1 MEQAD
6 GLSVGHSIGK
16 MQTFSE
22 RRARLLASIHPGV
35 LVVFSTPTA
44 IRNND
49 VEHEYRQSSDLFYLS
64 GFDEP
69 DTVLV
74 LSSVAEK
81 EKFLLFVRPRDPER
95 ETWDGRRAGVEGAV
109 KDFGADAAYPIAELA
124 TRLPELLLGAS
135 ELHYALGRHREQD
148 DVLLAALEG
157 ARRRGRRGPTYPTRI
172 TDAEVKLHE
181 QRLFKTPEE
190 LAIMRRAANI
200 SGEAHV
206 AAMKT
211 TKPGVNECEI
221 DALFR
226 GIFRKHGCER
236 PAYEPIVGSGPN
248 ATILHYRRN
257 NRDMQDGELLLIDA
271 GCELDYYASDV
282 TRTFPVNGRFS
293 PEQRAIYEIVLEAQE
308 RAFEKAK
315 VGGTLDEVHVAS
327 AEVITRGLIAL
338 GLVEGPFEDAMKEQR
353 YKTYYMHKCSH
364 WLGMDVHDVGAY
376 YHAGKG
382 RPLEPGMVLTVE
394 PGIYVPEHATGPA
407 ERYRGIGVRIED
419 DVLVTESGNEVLT
432 AHIPRTVDAV
442 ESACQS

>member
-1 MEQAD
+1 
-6 GLSVGHSIGK
+6 
-16 MQTFSE
+16 MQSFSE
-22 RRARLLASIHPGV
+22 RRARLLSAIHPGV
-35 LVVFSTPTA
+35 LVLFSTPTA

-49 VEHEYRQSSDLFYLS
+49 VEHEFRQSSDLFYLS

-69 DTVLV
+69 ETVLV

-81 EKFLLFVRPRDPER
+81 EKLVLFVRPRDPER

-124 TRLPELLLGAS
+124 ARLPELLLGAS
-135 ELHYALGRHREQD
+135 ELHYSLGRHREQD
-148 DVLLAALEG
+148 DVLLAALDG
-157 ARRRGRRGPTYPTRI
+157 ARRRGRRGAVYPTRI
-172 TDAEVKLHE
+172 VDAEVKLHE
-181 QRLFKTPEE
+181 LRLYKTPEE
-190 LAIMRRAANI
+190 LDIMRRAAQI

-206 AAMKT
+206 AAMKSA
-211 TKPGVNECEI
+211 KPGVNEWEI

-236 PAYEPIVGSGPN
+236 PAYEPIVGSGVN
-248 ATILHYRRN
+248 ATILHYRKN
-257 NRDMQDGELLLIDA
+257 NRVMQDGELLLIDA

-293 PEQRAIYEIVLEAQE
+293 PEQRAIYDIVLEAQE
-308 RAFEKAK
+308 RAIDKAK
-315 VGGTLDEVHVAS
+315 VGATLDEVHVAS
-327 AEVITRGLIAL
+327 AEVVTRGLLAL
-338 GLVEGPFEDAMKEQR
+338 GLIEGPFEEAMKEQR

-376 YHAGKG
+376 YQGGKG

-394 PGIYVPEHATGPA
+394 PGIYVAENATGAA

-419 DVLVTESGNEVLT
+419 DVLVTDAGNEVLT
-432 AHIPRTVDAV
+432 AHIPRTADAV
-442 ESACQS
+442 ERACQA

>member
-1 MEQAD
+1 MGA
-6 GLSVGHSIGK
+6 
-16 MQTFSE
+16 MQSFRE
-22 RRARLLASIHPGV
+22 RRDRLLSSMPSGV
-35 LVVFSTPTA
+35 LVVFATPTA

-49 VEHEYRQSSDLFYLS
+49 VEHEYRQSSDLFYLT

-74 LSSVAEK
+74 LSAVAEK
-81 EKFLLFVRPRDPER
+81 EKLVLFVRPRDPER
-95 ETWDGRRAGVEGAV
+95 ETWDGRRVGVEGAV
-109 KDFGADAAYPIAELA
+109 RDFGADAAYPIAELA
-124 TRLPELLLGAS
+124 ARLPELLLGAT
-135 ELHYALGRHREQD
+135 ELHYSLGRHREQD
-148 DVLLAALEG
+148 DVLLTALEG
-157 ARRRGRRGPTYPTRI
+157 ARRRGRRGAIYPTRFV
-172 TDAEVKLHE
+172 DAEVVLHE
-181 QRLFKTPEE
+181 QRLFKTAEE
-190 LAIMRRAANI
+190 LDTMRRAASI
-200 SGEAHV
+200 SAEAHV
-206 AAMKT
+206 AAMKSA
-211 TKPGVNECEI
+211 KPGVNECEI

-257 NRDMQDGELLLIDA
+257 NRVMNDGELLLIDA

-293 PEQRAIYEIVLEAQE
+293 PEQRQIYDIVLAAQD
-308 RAFEKAK
+308 RAIDKAK
-315 VGGTLDEVHVAS
+315 AGATLDEVHLAS

-338 GLVEGPFEDAMKEQR
+338 GLVEGPLEDALEEQR

-376 YHAGKG
+376 YRAGKA

-394 PGIYVPEHATGPA
+394 PGIYVGEHATGAA

-419 DVLVTESGNEVLT
+419 DVLVTEAGNEVLT
-432 AHIPRTVDAV
+432 AQIPRTVDAV
-442 ESACQS
+442 ERACQS

>member
-1 MEQAD
+1 
-6 GLSVGHSIGK
+6 
-16 MQTFSE
+16 MQSFSE
-22 RRARLLASIHPGV
+22 RRARLLSKMPSGV
-35 LVVFSTPTA
+35 LVLFSTPTA

-74 LSSVAEK
+74 LSGVAEK
-81 EKFLLFVRPRDPER
+81 EKFVLFVRPRDPER
-95 ETWDGRRAGVEGAV
+95 ETWDGRRAGVEGALR
-109 KDFGADAAYPIAELA
+109 DFGADAAYPIAELA
-124 TRLPELLLGAS
+124 TRLPELLLGAT

-148 DVLLAALEG
+148 DALLTALEG
-157 ARRRGRRGPTYPTRI
+157 ARRRGRRGATYPTRFV
-172 TDAEVKLHE
+172 DAEVVLHE
-181 QRLFKTPEE
+181 QRLFKGADE
-190 LAIMRRAANI
+190 LDIMRRAASI

-211 TKPGVNECEI
+211 AKPGVNECEI

-226 GIFRKHGCER
+226 SVFRANGCER

-257 NRDMQDGELLLIDA
+257 NRLMNDGELLLIDA

-293 PEQRAIYEIVLEAQE
+293 PEQRQLYDIVLEAQD
-308 RAFEKAK
+308 RAIDKAK
-315 VGGTLDEVHVAS
+315 VGATLDEVHVAS

-338 GLVEGPFEDAMKEQR
+338 GLIEGPLEDALKEQR

-376 YHAGKG
+376 YRGGQG

-394 PGIYVPEHATGPA
+394 PGIYVPENASGPA
-407 ERYRGIGVRIED
+407 ERYRGIGIRIED
-419 DVLVTESGNEVLT
+419 DVLVTEAGNEVLT

-442 ESACQS
+442 ERACQS

>member
-1 MEQAD
+1 
-6 GLSVGHSIGK
+6 
-16 MQTFSE
+16 MQSFSE
-22 RRARLLASIHPGV
+22 RRARLLSTIHPGV
-35 LVVFSTPTA
+35 LVLFSTPTA

-69 DTVLV
+69 ETVLV

-81 EKFLLFVRPRDPER
+81 EKYVLFVRPRDPER
-95 ETWDGRRAGVEGAV
+95 ETWDGRRAGVEGAL

-124 TRLPELLLGAS
+124 TRLPELLLGAT
-135 ELHYALGRHREQD
+135 ELHYSLGRHREQD
-148 DVLLAALEG
+148 DVLLGALEG
-157 ARRRGRRGPTYPTRI
+157 ARRRGRRGAVYPTRI
-172 TDAEVKLHE
+172 VDAEVRLHE

-190 LAIMRRAANI
+190 LQIMRRAARI

-206 AAMKT
+206 AAMKSAR
-211 TKPGVNECEI
+211 PGLNECEI

-236 PAYEPIVGSGPN
+236 PAYEPIVGSGVN
-248 ATILHYRRN
+248 ATILHYRKN

-282 TRTFPVNGRFS
+282 TRTFPVNGSFTA
-293 PEQRAIYEIVLEAQE
+293 EQRAIYEIVLEAQE
-308 RAFEKAK
+308 RAIDKAK
-315 VGGTLDEVHVAS
+315 VGATLDEVHVVS
-327 AEVITRGLIAL
+327 AEVITRGLIGL
-338 GLVEGPFEDAMKEQR
+338 GLLEGPFEDAMKEQR

-376 YHAGKG
+376 YQGGKG

-394 PGIYVPEHATGPA
+394 PGIYVSEHATGPA

-419 DVLVTESGNEVLT
+419 DVLVTESGNEVLI

-442 ESACQS
+442 ERACQA

>member
-1 MEQAD
+1 MGA
-6 GLSVGHSIGK
+6 
-16 MQTFSE
+16 MQSFRE
-22 RRARLLASIHPGV
+22 RRDRLLSSMPSGV
-35 LVVFSTPTA
+35 LVLFSTPTA

-69 DTVLV
+69 ETVLV
-74 LSSVAEK
+74 LSAVAEK
-81 EKFLLFVRPRDPER
+81 DKFVLFVRPRDPER
-95 ETWDGRRAGVEGAV
+95 ETWDGRRAGVEGAL
-109 KDFGADAAYPIAELA
+109 KEFGADAAYPIAELA
-124 TRLPELLLGAS
+124 ARLPELLLGAT

-148 DVLLAALEG
+148 DVLLTALEG
-157 ARRRGRRGPTYPTRI
+157 ARRRGRRGAIYPTRFV
-172 TDAEVKLHE
+172 DAEVALHE
-181 QRLFKTPEE
+181 QRLFKTSEE
-190 LAIMRRAANI
+190 LEIMRRAASI

-206 AAMKT
+206 AAMQSA
-211 TKPGVNECEI
+211 KPGVNECEI

-248 ATILHYRRN
+248 ATILHYHRN
-257 NRDMQDGELLLIDA
+257 NRVMNDGELLLIDA

-293 PEQRAIYEIVLEAQE
+293 PEQRQIYDIVLEAQE
-308 RAFEKAK
+308 RAIDKAK
-315 VGGTLDEVHVAS
+315 VGATLEEVHNAS
-327 AEVITRGLIAL
+327 AEVIARGLIAL
-338 GLVEGPFEDAMKEQR
+338 GLIDGPLEDALKEQR

-376 YHAGKG
+376 YHAGKA

-394 PGIYVPEHATGPA
+394 PGIYVAENASGPA

-419 DVLVTESGNEVLT
+419 DVLVTEAGNEVLT

-442 ESACQS
+442 ERACQG

>member
-1 MEQAD
+1 
-6 GLSVGHSIGK
+6 
-16 MQTFSE
+16 MQPFSE
-22 RRARLLASIHPGV
+22 RRARLLSAIHPGV
-35 LVVFSTPTA
+35 LVLFSTPTA

-69 DTVLV
+69 ETVLV

-81 EKFLLFVRPRDPER
+81 EKFVLFVRPRDPER
-95 ETWDGRRAGVEGAV
+95 ETWDGRRAGVEGALRE
-109 KDFGADAAYPIAELA
+109 FGADAAYPISELA
-124 TRLPELLLGAS
+124 ARLPELLMGAP
-135 ELHYALGRHREQD
+135 ELHYSLGRHREQD
-148 DVLLAALEG
+148 DVLLTALEG
-157 ARRRGRRGPTYPTRI
+157 ARRRGRRGPAYPTRI
-172 TDAEVKLHE
+172 VDAEEKLHE
-181 QRLFKTPEE
+181 LRLFKSAEE
-190 LAIMRRAANI
+190 VEIMRRAAQI

-211 TKPGVNECEI
+211 AKPGMNECEI

-226 GIFRKHGCER
+226 GIFRKNGCER
-236 PAYEPIVGSGPN
+236 PAYEPIVGSGVN
-248 ATILHYRRN
+248 ATILHYHRN

-293 PEQRAIYEIVLEAQE
+293 PEQRAIYDIVLEAQD
-308 RAFEKAK
+308 RAIDRAKA
-315 VGGTLDEVHVAS
+315 GATLDEVHVAS
-327 AEVITRGLIAL
+327 AEVITRGLLAL
-338 GLVEGPFEDAMKEQR
+338 GLIEGPYEDALKEQR
-353 YKTYYMHKCSH
+353 YKTYYMHRCSH

-376 YHAGKG
+376 YRGGKG

-394 PGIYVPEHATGPA
+394 PGIYISENATGPA

-442 ESACQS
+442 ERACQS

>member
-1 MEQAD
+1 
-6 GLSVGHSIGK
+6 
-16 MQTFSE
+16 MQSFSE
-22 RRARLLASIHPGV
+22 RRARLLSSMHPGV

-49 VEHEYRQSSDLFYLS
+49 VEHEYRQSSDFFYLS

-69 DTVLV
+69 ESVLV

-81 EKFLLFVRPRDPER
+81 DKFVLFVRPRDPER

-109 KDFGADAAYPIAELA
+109 KEFGADAAYPISELA
-124 TRLPELLLGAS
+124 TRLPELLLGSS

-157 ARRRGRRGPTYPTRI
+157 ARRRGRRGATYPTRI
-172 TDAEVKLHE
+172 SDAEVLLHE

-190 LAIMRRAANI
+190 LDIMRRAARI

-206 AAMKT
+206 AAMKSA
-211 TKPGVNECEI
+211 KPGVNECEI

-257 NRDMQDGELLLIDA
+257 NRDLQDGDLLLIDA
-271 GCELDYYASDV
+271 GCELEYYASDV

-293 PEQRAIYEIVLEAQE
+293 TEQRAIYDIVLESQE
-308 RAFEKAK
+308 RAIATAK
-315 VGGTLDEVHVAS
+315 SGATLDEVHVAS

-364 WLGMDVHDVGAY
+364 WLGMDVHDVGSY
-376 YHAGKG
+376 YRGGKG

-394 PGIYVPEHATGPA
+394 PGIYVSEHATGSA

-442 ESACQS
+442 ERACQD

>member
-1 MEQAD
+1 
-6 GLSVGHSIGK
+6 
-16 MQTFSE
+16 MQSFSE
-22 RRARLLASIHPGV
+22 RRARLLSSMHPGV

-49 VEHEYRQSSDLFYLS
+49 VEHEYRQSSDFFYLS

-69 DTVLV
+69 DSVLV
-74 LSSVAEK
+74 LSSVADK
-81 EKFLLFVRPRDPER
+81 DKFVLFVRPKDPER

-109 KDFGADAAYPIAELA
+109 KEFGANAAYPIAELA
-124 TRLPELLLGAS
+124 VRLPELLLGSS
-135 ELHYALGRHREQD
+135 ELHYSLGRHREQD

-172 TDAEVKLHE
+172 SDAEVLLHE

-190 LAIMRRAANI
+190 LEIMRRAARI

-206 AAMKT
+206 AAMKSA
-211 TKPGVNECEI
+211 KAGVNECEI

-257 NRDMQDGELLLIDA
+257 NRDLQDGELLLIDA
-271 GCELDYYASDV
+271 GCELEYYASDV

-293 PEQRAIYEIVLEAQE
+293 PEQRAIYDIVLEAQE
-308 RAFEKAK
+308 RAIDQAK
-315 VGGTLDEVHVAS
+315 PGATLDEVHVAS

-338 GLVEGPFEDAMKEQR
+338 GLVDGPFDEAMKEQR

-376 YHAGKG
+376 YQAGKG
-382 RPLEPGMVLTVE
+382 RPLQPGMVLTVE
-394 PGIYVPEHATGPA
+394 PGIYVSEHATGPA

-442 ESACQS
+442 ERACQS

>member
-1 MEQAD
+1 
-6 GLSVGHSIGK
+6 
-16 MQTFSE
+16 MQSFSE
-22 RRARLLASIHPGV
+22 RRARLLSSLHPGV
-35 LVVFSTPTA
+35 LVLFSTPTA

-69 DTVLV
+69 DSVLV

-81 EKFLLFVRPRDPER
+81 EKFVLFVRPRDPER

-109 KDFGADAAYPIAELA
+109 RDFGADAAYPISELA

-135 ELHYALGRHREQD
+135 ELHYSLGRHREQD
-148 DVLLAALEG
+148 DVLLTALEG
-157 ARRRGRRGPTYPTRI
+157 ARRRGRRGATYPTSI
-172 TDAEVKLHE
+172 TDAEVVLHE

-190 LAIMRRAANI
+190 LDIMRRAAQI

-206 AAMKT
+206 AAMKSAS
-211 TKPGVNECEI
+211 PGLNECEI

-257 NRDMQDGELLLIDA
+257 NREMLDGELLLIDA
-271 GCELDYYASDV
+271 GCELEYYASDV

-293 PEQRAIYEIVLEAQE
+293 PEQRAIYQIVLDAQE
-308 RAFEKAK
+308 QAIAKAK
-315 VGGTLDEVHVAS
+315 VGATLDEVHLAS
-327 AEVITRGLIAL
+327 AEVITRGLL
-338 GLVEGPFEDAMKEQR
+338 GLGLLEGPFEDAMKEQR

-376 YHAGKG
+376 YRAGQG
-382 RPLEPGMVLTVE
+382 RPLQPGMVLTVE
-394 PGIYVPEHATGPA
+394 PGIYISEQATGPA

-432 AHIPRTVDAV
+432 EHIPRTVDAV
-442 ESACQS
+442 ERACQG

>member
-1 MEQAD
+1 MGA
-6 GLSVGHSIGK
+6 
-16 MQTFSE
+16 MQSFRE
-22 RRARLLASIHPGV
+22 RRDRLLSSMPSGV
-35 LVVFSTPTA
+35 LVAFATPTA

-49 VEHEYRQSSDLFYLS
+49 VEHEYRQSSDLFYLT

-74 LSSVAEK
+74 LSAVAEK
-81 EKFLLFVRPRDPER
+81 EKLVLFVRPRDPER

-109 KDFGADAAYPIAELA
+109 REFGADAAYPIAELA
-124 TRLPELLLGAS
+124 ARLPELLLGAT
-135 ELHYALGRHREQD
+135 ELHYSLGRHREQD
-148 DVLLAALEG
+148 DVLLTALEG
-157 ARRRGRRGPTYPTRI
+157 ARRRGRRGAVYPTRFV
-172 TDAEVKLHE
+172 DAEVVLHE
-181 QRLFKTPEE
+181 QRLFKTAEE
-190 LAIMRRAANI
+190 LDTMRRAASI
-200 SGEAHV
+200 SAEAHV
-206 AAMKT
+206 AAMKSA
-211 TKPGVNECEI
+211 KPGVNECEI

-257 NRDMQDGELLLIDA
+257 NRVMNDGELLLIDA

-293 PEQRAIYEIVLEAQE
+293 PEQRQIYDIVLEAQD
-308 RAFEKAK
+308 RAIDKAK
-315 VGGTLDEVHVAS
+315 AGATLDEVHLAS

-338 GLVEGPFEDAMKEQR
+338 GLVEGPLEDALKEQR

-376 YHAGKG
+376 YRAGKA

-394 PGIYVPEHATGPA
+394 PGIYVGEHATGAA

-419 DVLVTESGNEVLT
+419 DVLVTEAGNEVLT

-442 ESACQS
+442 ERACQG

>member
-1 MEQAD
+1 MP
-6 GLSVGHSIGK
+6 S
-16 MQTFSE
+16 FSE
-22 RRARLLASIHPGV
+22 RRARLLSAMHPGV
-35 LVVFSTPTA
+35 LVLFSTPTA

-69 DTVLV
+69 ESVLV

-81 EKFLLFVRPRDPER
+81 NKFVLFVRPKDPER

-109 KDFGADAAYPIAELA
+109 EEFGADVAYPIAELA

-172 TDAEVKLHE
+172 IDSEVVLHE

-190 LAIMRRAANI
+190 LAILRRAAQI

-211 TKPGVNECEI
+211 AKPGVNECEL

-257 NRDMQDGELLLIDA
+257 NRDLGDGELVLIDA
-271 GCELDYYASDV
+271 GCELEYYASDV

-293 PEQRAIYEIVLEAQE
+293 PEQRAIYDIVLEAQE
-308 RAFEKAK
+308 RAIDKAK
-315 VGGTLDEVHVAS
+315 AGATLDEVHVAS
-327 AEVITRGLIAL
+327 AEVITRGLMSL
-338 GLVEGPFEDAMKEQR
+338 GLVEGPFEEAMKEQR

-376 YHAGKG
+376 YQGGKA
-382 RPLEPGMVLTVE
+382 RPLQPGMVLTVE
-394 PGIYVPEHATGPA
+394 PGIYVSEHATGAA

-442 ESACQS
+442 ERACQS

>member
-1 MEQAD
+1 MAR
-6 GLSVGHSIGK
+6 
-16 MQTFSE
+16 MQSFSE
-22 RRARLLASIHPGV
+22 RRARLLSAIHPGV
-35 LVVFSTPTA
+35 LVLFSTPTA
-44 IRNND
+44 VRNND
-49 VEHEYRQSSDLFYLS
+49 VEHEYRQSSDLFYLT

-81 EKFLLFVRPRDPER
+81 DRLVLFVRPRDPER

-109 KDFGADAAYPIAELA
+109 KDFGADAAYPIGELA

-148 DVLLAALEG
+148 DVLLTALEG
-157 ARRRGRRGPTYPTRI
+157 ARRRGRRGAVYPTRI
-172 TDAEVKLHE
+172 VDPEVRLHE
-181 QRLFKTPEE
+181 LRLYKTADE
-190 LAIMRRAANI
+190 LEIMRRAARI
-200 SGEAHV
+200 SGDAHV
-206 AAMKT
+206 AAMQSA
-211 TKPGVNECEI
+211 KPGLNECEI

-226 GIFRKHGCER
+226 GIFRKNGCER
-236 PAYEPIVGSGPN
+236 PAYEPIVGSGVN
-248 ATILHYRRN
+248 ATILHYRKN
-257 NRDMQDGELLLIDA
+257 NRVMQDGELLLIDA

-308 RAFEKAK
+308 RAIEKAK
-315 VGGTLDEVHVAS
+315 PGATLDEVHVAS
-327 AEVITRGLIAL
+327 AEVITRGLVAL

-353 YKTYYMHKCSH
+353 YKTFYMHKCSH
-364 WLGMDVHDVGAY
+364 WLGMDVHDVGSY
-376 YHAGKG
+376 YAGGKG

-394 PGIYVPEHATGPA
+394 PGIYVSESATGAA

-442 ESACQS
+442 ERACQA

>member
-1 MEQAD
+1 M
-6 GLSVGHSIGK
+6 GS
-16 MQTFSE
+16 MQSFSE
-22 RRARLLASIHPGV
+22 RRARLLSSMPAGV
-35 LVVFSTPTA
+35 LVLFSTPTA

-74 LSSVAEK
+74 LSAVAEK
-81 EKFLLFVRPRDPER
+81 DKFVLFVRPRDPER
-95 ETWDGRRAGVEGAV
+95 ETWDGRRAGVEGAM
-109 KDFGADAAYPIAELA
+109 KEFGADAAYPFSELA
-124 TRLPELLLGAS
+124 ARLPELLLGAT
-135 ELHYALGRHREQD
+135 ELHYSLGRHREQD
-148 DVLLAALEG
+148 DVLLAGLEG
-157 ARRRGRRGPTYPTRI
+157 ARRRGRRGATYPTRI
-172 TDAEVKLHE
+172 VDAEVALHE
-181 QRLFKTPEE
+181 QRLFKTSEE
-190 LAIMRRAANI
+190 LDIMRRAASI
-200 SGEAHV
+200 SGEAHL
-206 AAMKT
+206 AAMQSAR
-211 TKPGVNECEI
+211 PGLNECEI

-257 NRDMQDGELLLIDA
+257 NRVMNDGELLLIDA

-282 TRTFPVNGRFS
+282 TRTFPVNGRFT
-293 PEQRAIYEIVLEAQE
+293 PEQRQIYDIVLEAQD
-308 RAFEKAK
+308 RAIDAAK
-315 VGGTLDEVHVAS
+315 VGATLDDVHLAS

-338 GLVEGPFEDAMKEQR
+338 GLIEGPLEDALKEQR

-376 YHAGKG
+376 YRAGKG

-394 PGIYVPEHATGPA
+394 PGIYVAENASGAA

-419 DVLVTESGNEVLT
+419 DVLVTSTSNEVLT

-442 ESACQS
+442 ERACQS

>member
-1 MEQAD
+1 
-6 GLSVGHSIGK
+6 
-16 MQTFSE
+16 MQPFSE
-22 RRARLLASIHPGV
+22 RRARLLSAIHPGV
-35 LVVFSTPTA
+35 LVLFSTPTA

-69 DTVLV
+69 ETVLV

-81 EKFLLFVRPRDPER
+81 EKFVLFVRPRDPER
-95 ETWDGRRAGVEGAV
+95 ETWDGRRAGVEGALRE
-109 KDFGADAAYPIAELA
+109 FGADAAYPISELA
-124 TRLPELLLGAS
+124 ARLPELLMGAT
-135 ELHYALGRHREQD
+135 ELHYSLGRHREQD
-148 DVLLAALEG
+148 DVLLTALEG
-157 ARRRGRRGPTYPTRI
+157 ARRRGRRGPAYPTRI
-172 TDAEVKLHE
+172 VDAEEKLHE
-181 QRLFKTPEE
+181 LRLFKSAEE
-190 LAIMRRAANI
+190 VEIMRRAAQI

-211 TKPGVNECEI
+211 AKPGMNECEI

-226 GIFRKHGCER
+226 GIFRKNGCER
-236 PAYEPIVGSGPN
+236 PAYEPIVGSGVN
-248 ATILHYRRN
+248 ATILHYHRN

-293 PEQRAIYEIVLEAQE
+293 PEQRAIYDIVLEAQD
-308 RAFEKAK
+308 RAIDRAKA
-315 VGGTLDEVHVAS
+315 GATLDEVHVAS
-327 AEVITRGLIAL
+327 AEVITRGLLAL
-338 GLVEGPFEDAMKEQR
+338 GLIEGPYEDALKEQR
-353 YKTYYMHKCSH
+353 YKTYYMHRCSH

-376 YHAGKG
+376 YRGGKG

-394 PGIYVPEHATGPA
+394 PGIYISENATGPA

-442 ESACQS
+442 ERACQS

>member
-1 MEQAD
+1 MGA
-6 GLSVGHSIGK
+6 
-16 MQTFSE
+16 MQSFSE
-22 RRARLLASIHPGV
+22 RRARLLSKMPSGV
-35 LVVFSTPTA
+35 LVLFSTPTA

-74 LSSVAEK
+74 LSGVAEK
-81 EKFLLFVRPRDPER
+81 EKFVLFVRPRDPER
-95 ETWDGRRAGVEGAV
+95 ETWDGRRAGVEGALR
-109 KDFGADAAYPIAELA
+109 DFGADAAYPIAELA
-124 TRLPELLLGAS
+124 TRLPELLLGAT

-148 DVLLAALEG
+148 DALLTALEG
-157 ARRRGRRGPTYPTRI
+157 ARRRGRRGATYPTRFV
-172 TDAEVKLHE
+172 DAEVVLHE
-181 QRLFKTPEE
+181 QRLFKGADE
-190 LAIMRRAANI
+190 LDIMRRAASI

-211 TKPGVNECEI
+211 AKPGVNECEI

-226 GIFRKHGCER
+226 SVFRANGCER

-257 NRDMQDGELLLIDA
+257 NRLMNDGELLLIDA

-293 PEQRAIYEIVLEAQE
+293 PEQRQLYDIVLEAQD
-308 RAFEKAK
+308 RAIDKAK
-315 VGGTLDEVHVAS
+315 VGATLDEVHVAS

-338 GLVEGPFEDAMKEQR
+338 GLIEGPLEDALKEQR

-376 YHAGKG
+376 YRGGQG

-394 PGIYVPEHATGPA
+394 PGIYVPENASGPA
-407 ERYRGIGVRIED
+407 ERYRGIGIRIED
-419 DVLVTESGNEVLT
+419 DVLVTEAGNEVLT

-442 ESACQS
+442 ERACQS

>member
-1 MEQAD
+1 
-6 GLSVGHSIGK
+6 
-16 MQTFSE
+16 MQTMQSFSE
-22 RRARLLASIHPGV
+22 RRARLLSAIHPGV
-35 LVVFSTPTA
+35 LVLFSTPTA

-69 DTVLV
+69 ETVLV

-81 EKFLLFVRPRDPER
+81 EKLVLFVRPRDPER
-95 ETWDGRRAGVEGAV
+95 ETWDGRRAGVEGAA
-109 KDFGADAAYPIAELA
+109 KDFGADAAYPIGELA
-124 TRLPELLLGAS
+124 TRLPELLLGAT

-157 ARRRGRRGPTYPTRI
+157 ARRRGRRGAVYPTRI
-172 TDAEVKLHE
+172 VDPEEKLHE
-181 QRLFKTPEE
+181 LRLFKTPGE
-190 LAIMRRAANI
+190 LATMRRAAQI
-200 SGEAHV
+200 SGEAHL
-206 AAMKT
+206 AAMKSARA
-211 TKPGVNECEI
+211 GLNECEL

-226 GIFRKHGCER
+226 GIFRKRGCER
-236 PAYEPIVGSGPN
+236 PAYEPIVGSGVN
-248 ATILHYRRN
+248 ATILHYRKN
-257 NRDMQDGELLLIDA
+257 NREMQDGELLLIDA

-293 PEQRAIYEIVLEAQE
+293 PDQRAIYEIVLEAQE
-308 RAFEKAK
+308 RAIEKARP
-315 VGGTLDEVHVAS
+315 GATLDDVHVAS
-327 AEVITRGLIAL
+327 AEVITRGLIGL

-353 YKTYYMHKCSH
+353 YKTFYMHKCSH

-376 YHAGKG
+376 YHGGKG

-394 PGIYVPEHATGPA
+394 PGIYVGESATGAA

-442 ESACQS
+442 ERACQA